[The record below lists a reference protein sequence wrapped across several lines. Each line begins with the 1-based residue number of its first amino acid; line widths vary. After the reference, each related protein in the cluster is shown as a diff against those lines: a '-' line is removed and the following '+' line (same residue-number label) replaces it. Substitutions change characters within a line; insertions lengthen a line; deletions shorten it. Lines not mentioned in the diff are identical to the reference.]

1 MFKKTLTQLNSSS
14 LPTLLG
20 MAVMLLGITVLSGWI
35 FHVIALVEIFPGFV
49 AVVFNTALCFVLTGA
64 ALALPGLTGRP
75 MPKLQTI
82 MGSIIFILC
91 ALIFGEHLLD
101 KSFGVDWAFLHT
113 WFHDGNIRPGRLAPN
128 TAIGFMLIGST
139 LILMNRVSAKWRA
152 VAVQLLT
159 ISVLVIGLTGLVGYA
174 LAPDFLYGWARSA
187 RMAVPTALGMIV
199 TSVALWRTWHRAEW
213 YQSRKYFQEDEKI
226 AFIGAAILAA
236 MTITAGLTGFVF
248 QQKIL
253 ENTLK
258 ETLRTVLKSRV
269 ILFNTVVQQSET
281 NTRNASNA
289 FFLYSLPSA
298 AQATVTPKQYNG
310 IVNNLL
316 GNGFR
321 ALAVYDLNGKQLAS
335 AGGFPRAPGIV
346 ADLHTPLSAKLL
358 WDDGLYLQ
366 TQAAIV
372 NGGKTV
378 ARLLALQPLS
388 MLEQQ
393 IFDTQ
398 GIGSTVEI
406 ALCKSE
412 EDTLLCFPEGDQP
425 APFRIKRQSALGQ
438 PLPMTFAVDGKSGI
452 ITSVDYR
459 AKNVV
464 AAYAPLAP
472 GVGLVVKED
481 IVELYT
487 VIHNQLKAVIPALL
501 LLITLGAIFLR
512 SQLRPIAARLLA
524 SESKAQEQEQ
534 EIKAVVGSVGEAI
547 LTIDERGIIESFNA
561 AASKIFGYSAQQAIG
576 KAITILMPPAMH
588 SQHEQGMHRYL
599 QGGEPHVIGR
609 QDIELPG
616 LRVDGTIF
624 TLALTVN
631 EISLDHRR
639 LFVGIMRDITERKQM
654 EEKLVFLAQNDTL
667 TGLPN
672 RSLFMDRLSDAVRRA
687 NRIQTGLA
695 VMFLDLDGFKQ
706 INDTLGHHKGDE
718 LLKQLATRLT
728 ATVRITDIVAR
739 LGGDEFTVLLDGLAE
754 PQIGVEAVAD
764 KIVAAIAAPFKLGE
778 NEVVVT
784 TSIGLA
790 IHIPGELNAEE
801 LLRRADSAMY
811 KAKNSGKNRWCMCAY
826 EDQS

>member
-1 MFKKTLTQLNSSS
+1 MTKTNPPPFIFNS

-20 MAVMLLGITVLSGWI
+20 MAVILLGITVLSGWI
-35 FHVIALVEIFPGFV
+35 FHIIALVEIFPGFV

-91 ALIFGEHLLD
+91 ALIFGEHLFD

-159 ISVLVIGLTGLVGYA
+159 ISVMVIGLTGLVGYA

-199 TSVALWRTWHRAEW
+199 TSVALWQTWHRAEW

-226 AFIGAAILAA
+226 AFIGAAILAT

-258 ETLRTVLKSRV
+258 ETLRTALKSRV

-393 IFDTQ
+393 IFDTH

-481 IVELYT
+481 IAELYT

-501 LLITLGAIFLR
+501 FLIALGAIFLR

-524 SESKAQEQEQ
+524 SESKAQEREL

-588 SQHEQGMHRYL
+588 AQHEQGMHRYL

-616 LRVDGTIF
+616 LRKDGTIF

-631 EISLDHRR
+631 EIRLDHRR

-654 EEKLVFLAQNDTL
+654 EEKLVFLAQNDAL

-672 RSLFMDRLSDAVRRA
+672 RSLFMSRLSEASRRA
-687 NRIQTGLA
+687 NRNRTALA

-706 INDTLGHHKGDE
+706 INDTLGHHSGDE
-718 LLKQLATRLT
+718 LLKQFAARLT
-728 ATVRITDIVAR
+728 ATVRMTDTVAR
-739 LGGDEFTVLLDGLAE
+739 LGGDEFTILLEGLTAPE
-754 PQIGVEAVAD
+754 LGVEAVAD
-764 KIVAAIAAPFKLGE
+764 KIIAAIKAPFMLEE
-778 NEVVVT
+778 NAVAVT

-790 IHIPGELNAEE
+790 IHIPGEFNAEE
-801 LLRRADSAMY
+801 LLRRADLAMY
-811 KAKNSGKNRWCMCAY
+811 RAKNSGKNRWCLDTR
-826 EDQS
+826 EDQP